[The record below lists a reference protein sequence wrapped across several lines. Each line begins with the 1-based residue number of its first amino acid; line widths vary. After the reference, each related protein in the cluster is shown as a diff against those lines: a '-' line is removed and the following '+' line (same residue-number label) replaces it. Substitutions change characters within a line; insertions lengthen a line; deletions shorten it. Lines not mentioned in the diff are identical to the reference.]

1 VNFKRVLLNNFI
13 TRSFVNKLLPHMP
26 RRLLQEFMG
35 DESLSPI
42 EQFSF
47 HGYNDLLYSNINLNR
62 EDLVVVLGGFQG
74 ISVNKWRD
82 KFDCWVV
89 AVEPIATYVTSLKQ
103 NFQDDSK
110 VKVLEFAVS
119 DRDDYLEL
127 GIEGE
132 STGSNAVSG
141 SRVRVPCRDISRV
154 LLELDQFPK
163 VVEMNIEGG
172 EYSCL
177 DSLLTSKV
185 IRNIDTLLIQ
195 FHRYSNSDEL
205 QRAKLRVALEESHE
219 CIFEFPWVWERW
231 DRKS

>member
-1 VNFKRVLLNNFI
+1 MNFKRVLLNNFI
-13 TRSFVNKLLPHMP
+13 TRSIFKKLLPYMP
-26 RRLLQEFMG
+26 RQLLQGFMG
-35 DESLSPI
+35 YESLSPL

-47 HGYNDLLYSNINLNR
+47 KGYNELLSSNIDLNSD
-62 EDLVVVLGGFQG
+62 DLVLVLGGFQG
-74 ISVNKWRD
+74 ISVKSWRD
-82 KFDCWVV
+82 KFGCHVV
-89 AVEPIATYVTSLKQ
+89 AVEPIPTYATSLRQ
-103 NFQDDSK
+103 NFQSDSK

-119 DRDDYLEL
+119 DRDEYLEL
-127 GIEGE
+127 GVEGE
-132 STGSNAVSG
+132 STGSNAASG
-141 SRVRVPCRDISRV
+141 SRARVTCRDISRV

-195 FHRYSNSDEL
+195 FHRYSTSDEL
-205 QRAKLRVALEESHE
+205 RRAKLRVALEESHE

>member
-1 VNFKRVLLNNFI
+1 MSYKSKLANNFLSRQI
-13 TRSFVNKLLPHMP
+13 FIKLLPHMP
-26 RRLLQEFMG
+26 RRILQAFLG
-35 DESLSPI
+35 FESLSPI

-47 HGYNDLLYSNINLNR
+47 MGYNELLYSNFDLSSK
-62 EDLVVVLGGFQG
+62 DLVLVLGGFQG
-74 ISVNKWRD
+74 ISVKKWRD
-82 KFDCWVV
+82 KFGCHVV
-89 AVEPIATYVTSLKQ
+89 AVEPISTYATSLRQ
-103 NFQDDSK
+103 NFQSDSK

-127 GIEGE
+127 GVEGE
-132 STGSNAVSG
+132 STGSNAASG
-141 SRVRVPCRDISRV
+141 SRARVPCRDISRV

-177 DSLLTSKV
+177 DSLLTSNV

-195 FHRYSNSDEL
+195 FHRYSTSDEL